1 MATLVSFH
9 AHPDAE
15 SIGTGGTLAKAA
27 AAGHRTVLVFGTR
40 GEHGE
45 VDDGFLDAGETLADR
60 RVVETHRSAEILGV
74 PRVEFLGY
82 VDSGMMGPP
91 ENDKH
96 GSFWTAAVEEA
107 ALRLAGI
114 LHEDEADV
122 VTTSDDQRGRVDPEH
137 IHVQRPGGN
146 PEE

>member
-9 AHPDAE
+9 AHPDDE

-60 RVVETHRSAEILGV
+60 RVVETHRSAELLGV
-74 PRVEFLGY
+74 SRVEFIGY
-82 VDSGMMGPP
+82 VDY
-91 ENDKH
+91 
-96 GSFWTAAVEEA
+96 
-107 ALRLAGI
+107 GI
-114 LHEDEADV
+114 LGTPAHHKPRSFGPADRDV
-122 VTTSDDQRGRVDPEH
+122 APRPLGVALAT
-137 IHVQRPGGN
+137 RPGEAE
-146 PEE
+146 PL